1 MGDVSIYII
10 YAKKKKKKKLYYS
23 NTTLFKKKQYHR
35 IFNNMK
41 SLYIILVTMKIVTK
55 SLKYSSII
63 CTVNSHYETRE
74 INCYFLKNK
83 ILTVK

>member
-1 MGDVSIYII
+1 MGYVSIYII
-10 YAKKKKKKKLYYS
+10 YAKKKKLYYS

>member
-1 MGDVSIYII
+1 
-10 YAKKKKKKKLYYS
+10 
-23 NTTLFKKKQYHR
+23 
-35 IFNNMK
+35 MK

-83 ILTVK
+83 ILTVKWTGVFLIKISVVKMTIYTSKWKKKDSK

>member
-1 MGDVSIYII
+1 
-10 YAKKKKKKKLYYS
+10 
-23 NTTLFKKKQYHR
+23 
-35 IFNNMK
+35 MK

-83 ILTVK
+83 ILTVKWTSIFLIKISVVKRTIYTSKWKKKDSK

>member
-1 MGDVSIYII
+1 
-10 YAKKKKKKKLYYS
+10 
-23 NTTLFKKKQYHR
+23 
-35 IFNNMK
+35 MK
-41 SLYIILVTMKIVTK
+41 SLYMILVTMKIVTK

>member
-1 MGDVSIYII
+1 
-10 YAKKKKKKKLYYS
+10 
-23 NTTLFKKKQYHR
+23 
-35 IFNNMK
+35 MK
-41 SLYIILVTMKIVTK
+41 SLYIILATMKIVTK

-83 ILTVK
+83 ILTVKWTSIFLIKISVVKMTIYTSKWKKKDSK

>member
-10 YAKKKKKKKLYYS
+10 YAKKKKNCIILIQ
-23 NTTLFKKKQYHR
+23 LFFKKKQYHR